1 MELQDQPTAEVK
13 NTAAETPVTDAK
25 PRVAPLD
32 KQQIVNAVKEI
43 SEKDAAEI
51 SREEVI
57 HLRVQFYNIRHGEVA
72 KEKADFLA
80 VEENAEEAFTPSAD
94 PLEEELKAALQVVK
108 DKKAALLAEQTAQK
122 LDNLLKKNNII
133 EEIITAGVN
142 ADDAHLHLDK
152 VRELQRQFKEIG
164 DVPDTDQS
172 AVWKN
177 YQSATEAYY
186 DQLQVNRDLRDLD
199 FKKNL
204 EIKTLLIEEA
214 RKLLAEEQ
222 DVVSAFRHTQ
232 SLQQKWRE
240 IGPVAKELRDSIW
253 NQFREITA
261 EVYKRYQEHFENRK
275 AEEKAN
281 EEAKL
286 SLVEQLEAIDI
297 NALTGNAMWESATKQ
312 IVAAQE
318 QWKQIGFASR
328 KANAELFRRFRTAAD
343 SFFAA
348 KSQHFRQVRDTLA
361 ENLAKKIAICEEAE
375 EIKDSTDWQRTSQRL
390 LQLQADWKKI
400 GAVAKKDSDAVWERF
415 RAACDHFFNGKK
427 AAESDV
433 REAERA
439 NLKAKREIVQ
449 QLKEIDPAHGTADEL
464 AAKVRSLMNDYQAVG
479 HVPFRDKDKLHEAY
493 RAEVSR
499 LYEALD
505 MGHRRAS
512 RQAFESNIE
521 SLQGND
527 RELQRQ
533 REKLQRS
540 VEMKKNEIKTFE
552 NNLGFLKSASKS
564 ASPILRDMEQ
574 RVERLRGELAEL
586 QSKLQLVVS
595 KING

>member
-142 ADDAHLHLDK
+142 ADDAHFHLDK